1 MAMLSYDEAIHIA
14 NVQYTLV
21 KSQNIVPF
29 LDMALRFPEYAK
41 ENICLLMVQDPEE
54 VTEFRTQREW
64 LECGTHLLPDV
75 RPITLALF
83 KSQSILYVFDV
94 SQTDQQRSLLPPN
107 AEKAYHAL
115 IQTLGQEP
123 VELEESKNRVAYYD
137 LTEKQW
143 YVNLK
148 SNHNARFRS
157 IAAILVSKLLEKE
170 TGIDAIVTTDM
181 VVYMLCKKYGI
192 SPEGINLK
200 AIQDSLRRITD
211 TAIADNSIRMAMHCM
226 TIHPLRDLDAYYQG
240 QIKQLEMERKQQAE
254 QEALQAEQQKQAEEK
269 RIQEIAEKRAAVL
282 AEEMVKE
289 KLQAYLQ
296 SVPEKKSFWEYWKR
310 GGTS

>member
-115 IQTLGQEP
+115 I
-123 VELEESKNRVAYYD
+123 
-137 LTEKQW
+137 
-143 YVNLK
+143 
-148 SNHNARFRS
+148 
-157 IAAILVSKLLEKE
+157 
-170 TGIDAIVTTDM
+170 
-181 VVYMLCKKYGI
+181 
-192 SPEGINLK
+192 
-200 AIQDSLRRITD
+200 
-211 TAIADNSIRMAMHCM
+211 
-226 TIHPLRDLDAYYQG
+226 
-240 QIKQLEMERKQQAE
+240 
-254 QEALQAEQQKQAEEK
+254 
-269 RIQEIAEKRAAVL
+269 
-282 AEEMVKE
+282 
-289 KLQAYLQ
+289 
-296 SVPEKKSFWEYWKR
+296 
-310 GGTS
+310 